1 MQAGTIKNLLQST
14 SKTGLLVVESGG
26 VLQMGGGASIAGSD
40 TSSFGAEYPIIH
52 LDGGKLQVNTGT
64 IASTQNTGT
73 GVFAQSGEVV
83 STGLTVLN
91 ANVGVKADSGALA
104 LNGYTSTDNNFGVL
118 ATGALSLPSYYR
130 SAVLEGI
137 TTPGPGAPG
146 MGSCIY
152 GWWNAC
158 WEWNTY
164 TVDFSSYVGQTDYF
178 QPSIQMNYEGGYDH
192 PFVNGLW
199 NYLTFD
205 NFEVIMEDDAG
216 NTWSVD
222 SSSEIGYYPYG
233 ANDPAVGTTVG
244 SQTLSY
250 DGGAGGSASW
260 DCNYRGRSY
269 SPFSSF
275 GQLGPRLYSGSSSMG
290 GYFGQSGYGY
300 PAEFGF
306 RISKGTLGSS
316 LSDVT
321 PLFDWGQ
328 RAYPTYFWG
337 SYPGMNANH
346 PQDSPT
352 PYDVCWA
359 AANPNGLTTLGANIV
374 MEFPIIDLR
383 DPTIEK
389 VHVRFDM
396 EHDYDGFYAGYARNN
411 IADNAQLMSRGSNTP
426 TAMGDYQIL
435 IPGKGINIDGATI
448 TGATHGIYLDGDTV
462 ATISNT
468 DIVDPLSFGLIMDGA
483 NDLIVDGLTVTDSS
497 AGANSNYGP
506 VSYTHLRAHET

>member
-1 MQAGTIKNLLQST
+1 M
-14 SKTGLLVVESGG
+14 
-26 VLQMGGGASIAGSD
+26 
-40 TSSFGAEYPIIH
+40 
-52 LDGGKLQVNTGT
+52 
-64 IASTQNTGT
+64 
-73 GVFAQSGEVV
+73 
-83 STGLTVLN
+83 
-91 ANVGVKADSGALA
+91 
-104 LNGYTSTDNNFGVL
+104 NGYTSTDNNFGVL

-192 PFVNGLW
+192 PFINGLW

-275 GQLGPRLYSGSSSMG
+275 GQLGPRLYSCLL
-290 GYFGQSGYGY
+290 Y
-300 PAEFGF
+300 
-306 RISKGTLGSS
+306 T
-316 LSDVT
+316 SD
-321 PLFDWGQ
+321 
-328 RAYPTYFWG
+328 
-337 SYPGMNANH
+337 
-346 PQDSPT
+346 
-352 PYDVCWA
+352 A
-359 AANPNGLTTLGANIV
+359 A
-374 MEFPIIDLR
+374 D
-383 DPTIEK
+383 DP
-389 VHVRFDM
+389 
-396 EHDYDGFYAGYARNN
+396 
-411 IADNAQLMSRGSNTP
+411 
-426 TAMGDYQIL
+426 
-435 IPGKGINIDGATI
+435 
-448 TGATHGIYLDGDTV
+448 
-462 ATISNT
+462 
-468 DIVDPLSFGLIMDGA
+468 
-483 NDLIVDGLTVTDSS
+483 
-497 AGANSNYGP
+497 
-506 VSYTHLRAHET
+506 